1 MICAIGNINMDW
13 ICTLPRL
20 PAPDEK
26 MNIQTLKIYPGGA
39 AANFATSLARLG
51 SQVAIFGHVGDDV
64 EGREALTVLQHEQVD
79 TSRVI
84 LEKYYS
90 TGLVIILVGE
100 GGQTMKLRYRGANA
114 RLSPQSITKALL
126 KNVDITY
133 AASVSIPVARQLAS
147 VCHDLKTL
155 SAIDAGEELTKQP
168 LDEVRELICRFSI
181 VFMNQGV
188 FQRIFNKRPTLKNVQ
203 AELEGNLK
211 VLTVTLGQNGS
222 FTATSDTAIHTPA
235 YKVDAVDTTGA
246 GDAFAAGF
254 IHYYHQDLPLEDV
267 TKRAAAC
274 AALQIT
280 ASGGRD
286 GLPTAQQIDDFIRI
300 ADKYQQTN

>member
-26 MNIQTLKIYPGGA
+26 INIQTLKIFPGGA

-51 SQVAIFGHVGDDV
+51 SPVGIFGHVGDDT
-64 EGREALTVLQHEQVD
+64 EGRLALDTLRSEHVD
-79 TSRVI
+79 ISRVI
-84 LEKYYS
+84 LEEFYP

-100 GGQTMKLRYRGANA
+100 GGETMKLRYRGANA
-114 RLSPQSITKALL
+114 RLSPKDITKALL
-126 KNVDITY
+126 KDLEITY
-133 AASVSIPVARQLAS
+133 AASVSIPVARQIAT
-147 VCHDLKTL
+147 VCHELGTR
-155 SAIDAGEELTKQP
+155 SAIDVGEELTEQAI
-168 LDEVRELICRFSI
+168 DEVRELICRFSI
-181 VFMNQGV
+181 VFMNQVV
-188 FQRIFNKRPTLKNVQ
+188 FERIFNQSPSLKNVQ
-203 AELEGNLK
+203 AELEGDLEI
-211 VLTVTLGQNGS
+211 LTVTLGQKGS
-222 FTATSDTAIHTPA
+222 YTATTNSTIHTPA
-235 YKVDAVDTTGA
+235 FIVNTVDTTGA

-254 IHYYHQDLPLEDV
+254 IHYYHQHLPLAEA

-286 GLPTAQQIDDFIRI
+286 GLPTAQQVEDFIRM
-300 ADKYQQTN
+300 AEK

>member
-13 ICTLPRL
+13 ICTLPHL
-20 PAPDEK
+20 PTLDEK
-26 MNIQTLKIYPGGA
+26 INIQTLKIFPGGA

-51 SQVAIFGHVGDDV
+51 SNVAIFGHVGDDM
-64 EGREALTVLQHEQVD
+64 EGHEALKTLQTEQVD

-84 LEKYYS
+84 LEKYYP

-114 RLSPQSITKALL
+114 RLSPQSITASLL
-126 KNVDITY
+126 KDVAITY
-133 AASVSIPVARQLAS
+133 AASVSIPVARQVAA
-147 VCHDLKTL
+147 VCHELGTK
-155 SAIDAGEELTKQP
+155 SAIDVGEELTIQS
-168 LDEVRELICRFSI
+168 LEEVRELICRFSI
-181 VFMNQGV
+181 VFMNQVV
-188 FQRIFNKRPTLKNVQ
+188 FERIFNQRPTLKNIQ
-203 AELEGNLK
+203 AELDGNLE
-211 VLTVTLGQNGS
+211 VLTVTLGQKGS
-222 FTATSDTAIHTPA
+222 YTATNEKAIHTPA
-235 YKVDAVDTTGA
+235 YIVDVVDTTGA

-254 IHYYHQDLPLEDV
+254 IHYYHQQLHLQDV

-286 GLPTAQQIDDFIRI
+286 GLPTAHQVDEFIRI
-300 ADKYQQTN
+300 AEK